1 MRMGK
6 PIDPE
11 TVERILATRSFLEV
25 FYFRERER
33 STDVFLR
40 QPSGGIWREYT
51 FGQVG
56 DQARRMAA
64 ALKSL
69 GIVPGDRVGLVSKNC
84 AHWIIADLAILM
96 TGAISVPFYPTL
108 SASSLAE
115 VSRASGIRAL
125 FAGKLDAWES
135 QASGVPEGVT
145 VIAFPPY
152 PGNSR
157 VSGALEWTK
166 LIEAHEPL
174 ATPHRPASSEPFTI
188 IYTSGT
194 TGSPKGVVLTYES
207 PQHIVLNEHRAPTF
221 GLFQGSAARL
231 FSYLPL
237 NHIAERFA
245 TEITG
250 ILMGSVVS
258 FSESIDRF
266 AHDLRAVQPTLFFA
280 VPRIWTKI
288 REGINGKIPERRL
301 SFLLRLPVL
310 GKLLARALRKGIGL
324 GEAEL
329 IMSSAAP
336 LPADTLLWFWRLGVP
351 IREVYGMSEVGGGVT
366 VTDADRPSPG
376 KVGKPIP
383 GATIRID
390 DDTGE
395 VLIGAPWIMTGY
407 YQDPEKTGEILR
419 NGFVHSGDKG
429 RFDADGNL
437 VITGRITEAFKGA
450 KGRYVLPAGIEARF
464 AGTQGIDQVMV
475 TGRGLPQPIALVCL
489 TAEASG
495 KPRGQIEQ
503 TLREAMTSVN
513 PKLDTHE
520 RLGGIVVVPAFTVD
534 NGLLTP
540 TLKLR
545 RHAIDAVYAPKYEAW
560 EKAGGVIFAGK

>member
-1 MRMGK
+1 MRK
-6 PIDPE
+6 AIDARE
-11 TVERILATRSFLEV
+11 SQRLLSAASFLEV

-33 STDVFLR
+33 ANHLFLR
-40 QPSGGIWREYT
+40 QPSSGLWREYT

-56 DQARRMAA
+56 EQARRMAA
-64 ALKSL
+64 ALRGL
-69 GIVPGDRVGLVSKNC
+69 GVRLGDRVGIISKNC

-108 SASSLAE
+108 SASSLAD
-115 VSRASGIRAL
+115 VIRASGIRAL
-125 FAGKLDAWES
+125 FVGKLDAWEA
-135 QASGVPEGVT
+135 QAPGVPEGVT
-145 VIAFPPY
+145 RIAFPHY
-152 PGNSR
+152 VGNSR
-157 VSGALEWTK
+157 VPFALEWTT
-166 LIEAHEPL
+166 LVETHEPL
-174 ATPHRPASSEPFTI
+174 ADAHRPASSEPFTI

-207 PQHIVLNEHRAPTF
+207 PRQIVMSEHAAPTF

-258 FSESIDRF
+258 FSENIDRF

-280 VPRIWTKI
+280 VPRIWTKM
-288 REGINGKIPERRL
+288 REAITAKVPERRL
-301 SFLLRLPVL
+301 SLLLRVPVL
-310 GKLLARALRKGIGL
+310 GKLLARALRKAIGL

-329 IMSSAAP
+329 VISSAAP
-336 LPADTLLWFWRLGVP
+336 LPADTLAWFWRLGVP

-376 KVGKPIP
+376 TVGKPLH

-395 VLIGAPWIMTGY
+395 VLIGAPWIMTEY
-407 YQDPEKTGEILR
+407 FQDAEKTREILR
-419 NGFVHSGDKG
+419 DGFVHSGDKG
-429 RFDADGNL
+429 RFDGDGNL

-450 KGRYVLPAGIEARF
+450 KGRYVLPSGIEARF
-464 AGTQGIDQVMV
+464 AGVPGIDQVMV
-475 TGRGLPQPIALVCL
+475 TGRGLPQPLALVCL
-489 TAEASG
+489 TADASAR
-495 KPRGQIEQ
+495 PRSQIEQ
-503 TLREAMTSVN
+503 SLRDVMTAVN
-513 PKLDTHE
+513 PGLDTHE
-520 RLGGIVVVPAFTVD
+520 RLGGIVVVPAFTVED
-534 NGLLTP
+534 GLLTP

-545 RHAIDAVYAPKYEAW
+545 RHAIDALYEPRYEGW
-560 EKAGGVIFAGK
+560 EAAGGVVFAE